1 MQPSSFI
8 MLEEILVRIFVNQ
21 WVVFA
26 FVTLL
31 LLGLAHA
38 GYRFGSSFR
47 RRNPELAENHS
58 GSVQGA
64 VLGLLGLLLGFSFA
78 MAVGRYDTRR
88 SLIVEE
94 ANSIG
99 TTWLRAD
106 FLPEPHDK
114 AVKELLKRYTR
125 LKLDSFKNDEDTAAL
140 SRTKKETADIHN
152 ALWIHADAAALER
165 PSPVVVSF
173 ITSLNETID
182 LDASRK
188 AATGNHVP
196 GVVWLLLLV
205 VAGCGA
211 WSSGYG
217 SGAGGLR
224 SAFNQFVFPV
234 LIGIVITLISDI
246 DRPSKG
252 LIGMNQ
258 QPLQD
263 LLDSM

>member
-1 MQPSSFI
+1 
-8 MLEEILVRIFVNQ
+8 MLEEILARIFINQ
-21 WVVFA
+21 WIVFCV
-26 FVTLL
+26 VTLL

-38 GYRFGSSFR
+38 GYRSGHAFR
-47 RRNPELAENHS
+47 RRNPEAAENHS

-106 FLPEPHDK
+106 FLPEPHK
-114 AVKELLKRYTR
+114 QQVKELLKRYTQ
-125 LKLDSFKNDEDTAAL
+125 LKLEAFSSADGEEASARL
-140 SRTKKETADIHN
+140 RKETAQVHHS
-152 ALWIHADAAALER
+152 LWSHADAATMEK
-165 PSPVVVSF
+165 PSPVTISF
-173 ITSLNETID
+173 VTSLNETID

-188 AATGNHVP
+188 AALGNHVP

-211 WSSGYG
+211 WASGYG
-217 SGAGGLR
+217 SGTGGLR
-224 SAFNQFVFPV
+224 SAFNQYVFPA
-234 LIGIVITLISDI
+234 LIGIVITLIADI
-246 DRPSKG
+246 DRPTKG

-263 LLDSM
+263 LLESM

>member
-1 MQPSSFI
+1 
-8 MLEEILVRIFVNQ
+8 MLEDILAKIFVNQ
-21 WVVFA
+21 WAVFLI
-26 FVTLL
+26 VTTL

-38 GYRFGSSFR
+38 GYRSGFAFR
-47 RRNPELAENHS
+47 RRNPEAAENHS

-106 FLPEPHDK
+106 FLPAPHQTE
-114 AVKELLKRYTR
+114 VKKHLKRYAD
-125 LKLDSFKNDEDTAAL
+125 LKLEEFKAADDAAL
-140 SRTKKETADIHN
+140 MARVRKEVAQVHQS
-152 ALWIHADAAALER
+152 LWFHADAATLEK
-165 PSPVVVSF
+165 PSPVTVSF

-188 AATGNHVP
+188 AAIANHVP

-211 WSSGYG
+211 WASGYG
-217 SGAGGLR
+217 SGTGGLR
-224 SAFNQFVFPV
+224 STFNQYVFPT
-234 LIGIVITLISDI
+234 LIGIVITLIADI
-246 DRPSKG
+246 DRPTKG
-252 LIGMNQ
+252 LIGLNQ

-263 LLDSM
+263 LLDGMSD